1 MENTIAISANRVTKK
16 FSNGKIGLHE
26 TSFEIQSKSLVAIL
40 GPSGCGKSTLLKT
53 LNGDSRCSSGTIL
66 INGLELNNINFDYI
80 KRHIGYV
87 PQDDIVHKDLTVE
100 QSLWYSAK
108 LRLTESDNDFI
119 KNKIEEVLDIF
130 NLQGIRKNHI
140 GEENVGISG
149 GQRKRLA
156 IAIEILT
163 NPLILL
169 LDEPTSPLDPQ
180 TIGEFL
186 KTLKTLANRGT
197 TVVMVTHKPE
207 DLDYMDKVIF
217 MAEGGY
223 MAYYGHKDPKEYL
236 SYFKSYDILEVY
248 SKLVKNNALEWI
260 EKYKFYNPHP
270 TFIQVGLKNQ
280 KPPQSINYIT
290 QYYWLTIRYFNIK
303 LNDVKNLLIMLGQAP
318 AIAGLICVIFPTIS
332 QIVLFFISI
341 SAIWFGTNN
350 AAREIVVEKLIFK
363 RERMI
368 NQAIFPY
375 ILSKLTVLGIIALV
389 QSFIFIFIIWYNYK
403 NNTIHLNNPMLTFW
417 WMSVLSLSST
427 LLGLLLSSLF
437 NKAEKV
443 MSFIPLALIPQIMLA
458 GIIVKIDNVF
468 KELLSY
474 LTLSRWGSEGF
485 AKIQE
490 NVSVPNHK
498 IIFEGK
504 PKVVESSI
512 ETSANAMDVITK
524 NFDKSYTNNFSQFE
538 DSISIDLL
546 AISFIGFIF
555 FTSIF
560 LALKDKDSF
569 N

>member
-1 MENTIAISANRVTKK
+1 MMMENTIAISANRVTKK

-26 TSFEIQSKSLVAIL
+26 SSFEIQSKTLVAIL
-40 GPSGCGKSTLLKT
+40 GPSGCGKSTLLKA
-53 LNGDSRCSSGTIL
+53 LNGDSRCTGGTIH
-66 INGLELNNINFDYI
+66 INGLELNNTNFDYI

-87 PQDDIVHKDLTVE
+87 PQDDIVHNDLTVE
-100 QSLWYSAK
+100 QSLWYSSK
-108 LRLTESDNDFI
+108 LRLTESDNI
-119 KNKIEEVLDIF
+119 YIENKIEEVLDIF
-130 NLQGIRKNHI
+130 NLKDIRKSK
-140 GEENVGISG
+140 VGDVSG

-163 NPLILL
+163 DPLILF

-223 MAYYGHKDPKEYL
+223 MAYYGDKNSKEFL

-260 EKYKFYNPHP
+260 EKYKLNNPHP
-270 TFIQVGLKNQ
+270 TSIQVGLKNQ
-280 KPPQSINYIT
+280 KQPQSINYIT
-290 QYYWLTIRYFNIK
+290 QYFWLTIRYFNIK
-303 LNDVKNLLIMLGQAP
+303 LNDIKNLLIMLAQAP
-318 AIAGLICVIFPTIS
+318 IIAGLICVIFPTIS

-403 NNTIHLNNPMLTFW
+403 TKNIHLNNPVMTFW
-417 WMSVLSLSST
+417 WMTSLSISST

-490 NVSVPNHK
+490 NVSIPNHK
-498 IIFEGK
+498 IVFEGK
-504 PKVVESSI
+504 PKIVESSI
-512 ETSANAMDVITK
+512 DTSAYAMDVITK

-538 DSISIDLL
+538 NSISIDLL

>member
-26 TSFEIQSKSLVAIL
+26 SSFEIQSKTLVAIL
-40 GPSGCGKSTLLKT
+40 GPSGCGKSTLLKA
-53 LNGDSRCSSGTIL
+53 LNGDSRCTGGTIH
-66 INGLELNNINFDYI
+66 INGLELNNTNFDYI

-87 PQDDIVHKDLTVE
+87 PQDDIVHNDLTVE
-100 QSLWYSAK
+100 QSLWYSSK
-108 LRLTESDNDFI
+108 LRLTESDNI
-119 KNKIEEVLDIF
+119 YIENKIEEVLDIF
-130 NLQGIRKNHI
+130 NLKDIRKSK
-140 GEENVGISG
+140 VGDVSG

-163 NPLILL
+163 DPLILF

-223 MAYYGHKDPKEYL
+223 MAYYGDKNSKEFL

-260 EKYKFYNPHP
+260 EKYKLNNPHP
-270 TFIQVGLKNQ
+270 TSIQVGLKNQ
-280 KPPQSINYIT
+280 KQPQSINYIT
-290 QYYWLTIRYFNIK
+290 QYFWLTIRYFNIK
-303 LNDVKNLLIMLGQAP
+303 LNDIKNLLIMLAQAP
-318 AIAGLICVIFPTIS
+318 IIAGLICVIFPTIS

-403 NNTIHLNNPMLTFW
+403 TKNIHLNNPVMTFW
-417 WMSVLSLSST
+417 WMTSLSISST

-490 NVSVPNHK
+490 NVSIPNHK
-498 IIFEGK
+498 IVFEGK
-504 PKVVESSI
+504 PKIVESSI
-512 ETSANAMDVITK
+512 DTSAYAMDVITK

-538 DSISIDLL
+538 NSISIDLL